1 MKQLLMISLLT
12 SLICANELKIKA
24 NLFNTDQKT
33 GVSIFEGDVNIQK
46 AQDELNA
53 SKVTVY
59 INENREPTK
68 FVAQGNVSFF
78 IVTEEGA
85 HYKGKSQEAI
95 YFPQKKE
102 YHFFRNVNL
111 KQLDD
116 NKEITGDEVVLKS
129 IEGTA
134 YAKGA
139 EKEPVIMIFN
149 LKEKEKEAE

>member
-1 MKQLLMISLLT
+1 MKQLLLLT
-12 SLICANELKIKA
+12 LFVSFVFGDELKIKA
-24 NLFNTDQKT
+24 NQFNTDQKS
-33 GVSIFEGDVNIQK
+33 GISIFQGDVNIQK
-46 AQDELNA
+46 GLDELNA
-53 SKVTVY
+53 TKVTVY
-59 INENREPTK
+59 IDENREPTK
-68 FVAQGNVSFF
+68 FVAQGDVSFF
-78 IVTEEGA
+78 VATQEGSR
-85 HYKGKSQEAI
+85 YKGKSQEAI

-102 YHFFRNVNL
+102 YHFFKNVHL

-116 NKEITGDEVVLKS
+116 NKEVTGDEVVLKS

>member
-1 MKQLLMISLLT
+1 MKQLLLLT
-12 SLICANELKIKA
+12 LLISSIFGDELKIKA
-24 NLFNTDQKT
+24 NQFNTDQKT
-33 GVSIFEGDVNIQK
+33 GISIFEGDVNIQK

-53 SKVTVY
+53 TKVTVH
-59 INENREPTK
+59 INEKREPTK
-68 FVAQGNVSFF
+68 FIAQGNVSFF
-78 IVTEEGA
+78 VVTQEGSR
-85 HYKGKSQEAI
+85 YKGESQEAI

-102 YHFFRNVNL
+102 YHFFKNVHL

-149 LKEKEKEAE
+149 LKEKEAE